1 MPDEQN
7 VTLTKPGDW
16 TIHPF
21 GCRQVYIANVTV
33 RNPPT
38 IGHCDGFDP
47 DLSRD
52 VLFEHN
58 DIEVGD
64 DGIAVKSGACNVDNA
79 SDYCGAHELEKL
91 LGHGTEDVII
101 QHSWIRHRFT
111 KIGSNCGGTIRNITF
126 RNLKSGTGPS
136 HNGGLFIGT
145 HRGMG
150 ATISDITY
158 EDIVIRGRVNHWQS
172 MPSSPIRMAMFYHAV
187 DLNATHGEYGVI
199 ANLTFRNI
207 IAEAAP
213 MAGCA
218 WHDGKPPVHCN
229 GEPYG
234 PAEVGQFI
242 GMPGYPMR
250 GLTLDNVTV
259 RAAPGTTLATWR
271 CENVDL
277 STASVTNVV
286 PPWTCK

>member
-1 MPDEQN
+1 VPDEQN

-172 MPSSPIRMAMFYHAV
+172 MPSSPIRMAMFYHAA

-199 ANLTFRNI
+199 ANLRRVRGGCNLGTAHGCSFSHSRSSI
-207 IAEAAP
+207 PSARMVPQFAP
-213 MAGCA
+213 RVERLIGLSSCA
-218 WHDGKPPVHCN
+218 LGPVH
-229 GEPYG
+229 
-234 PAEVGQFI
+234 
-242 GMPGYPMR
+242 
-250 GLTLDNVTV
+250 
-259 RAAPGTTLATWR
+259 
-271 CENVDL
+271 VD
-277 STASVTNVV
+277 
-286 PPWTCK
+286 C